1 MSRSPVPHV
10 VSQRP
15 QEERRPS
22 RERATHS
29 RSATS
34 YGRSPY
40 LDRRRYATSSM
51 ASRFRIG

>member
-1 MSRSPVPHV
+1 MSRSPVPHL

-29 RSATS
+29 RSASS
-34 YGRSPY
+34 YGRSRY